1 MTTSAPDYF
10 FERTGPSTF
19 APTIHGEGAWSN
31 EDYHFAC
38 LAGLI
43 THVIEQHRLE
53 HDGGNLDL
61 SRISFDILG
70 RLPFKEATIEV
81 IIKRP
86 PGRTIEL
93 VEAICSI
100 GERPVIIARA
110 WYLISADTAD
120 VSGVEFEPLP
130 APASCPPRDMT
141 SVWNGGLIAQVE
153 TRQPRAYRPGR
164 AAAWITSPPNH
175 LVKDE
180 EPIAIAEF
188 VSRIDVANGIA
199 VREDPPTRFAFP
211 PNVDLTVHFFRQ
223 PVGEWTG
230 LDTRVSWGGPHGL
243 GLTSSTLHDVE
254 GPVGRAEQSL
264 TVRAM

>member
-1 MTTSAPDYF
+1 MTTSVPDYF
-10 FERTGPSTF
+10 FERTGPATF

-43 THVIEQHRLE
+43 THVIEQYRLE
-53 HDGGNLDL
+53 HDGGKLDL

-81 IIKRP
+81 AIKR

-110 WYLISADTAD
+110 WYLIPTDTAD
-120 VSGVEFEPLP
+120 VFGVEFEPLP
-130 APASCPPRDMT
+130 APGACPPRDMT

-153 TRQPRAYRPGR
+153 ARQPRAYRPGR
-164 AAAWITSPPNH
+164 AAAWITSPNH

-199 VREDPPTRFAFP
+199 VREDPTHFAF

-230 LDTRVSWGGPHGL
+230 LDTRVSWGPHGL